1 MERLTAAAD
10 QQSGVRA
17 LDFEHERA
25 PLAFF
30 PYVGFRIDSHGFEK
44 VVEKIGDGLLGLFV
58 VLLGRLVAGWGIVRL
73 HQRRLPII
81 ISHHNRPNLLIG
93 RVHDRLSF
101 FRLFPLLSPSAFFS
115 LFALPALLSLSALFP
130 PSTFLPRSPV
140 CPRSVLFA
148 LYTPFRLF
156 SLVSPSTLPSLSA
169 LFLLSTLL
177 PRSILFALSTPFR
190 LFSLVSPSTLPS
202 LSDLFL
208 LFTLLPRSVL
218 FALSTPFRLFSLV
231 SPSTLPS
238 LSDLFLL
245 STPFRLFSL
254 VPRSALFLPA
264 SPPSSAAGSLR
275 AVPILTRLRIFRFR
289 ACVVVVVV
297 SGYRAFARQQPDFDL
312 GRFTAETQNPG
323 AAGINDGYFY
333 VFELDAEGV

>member
-177 PRSILFALSTPFR
+177 PRSVLFALSTPFRLFSLVSPSALPSLSALFLLSTLLPRSVLFALYTPFR

-202 LSDLFL
+202 LSALFL
-208 LFTLLPRSVL
+208 LPTLL
-218 FALSTPFRLFSLV
+218 
-231 SPSTLPS
+231 
-238 LSDLFLL
+238 
-245 STPFRLFSL
+245 
-254 VPRSALFLPA
+254 PRSALFLPA

-275 AVPILTRLRIFRFR
+275 AVPILTRLRIIRFRFR